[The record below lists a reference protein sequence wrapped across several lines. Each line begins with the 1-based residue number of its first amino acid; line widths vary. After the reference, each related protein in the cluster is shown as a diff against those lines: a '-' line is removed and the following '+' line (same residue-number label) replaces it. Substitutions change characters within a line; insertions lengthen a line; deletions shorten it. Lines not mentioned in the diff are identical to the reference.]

1 MHIALAPAL
10 AQLLATHRA
19 VLVLGIRALES
30 QKHGTVAR
38 AVGAEVTYLSAVAEG
53 MDAKLAVLL
62 KEAYVGVYDEGVR
75 SAVGGYRKNLGE
87 WREGLEGRE
96 GRAAG
101 EVELLEE
108 GVGEEVRGVWVR
120 LRREREVVQGEIE
133 RLVRE
138 R

>member
-1 MHIALAPAL
+1 M
-10 AQLLATHRA
+10 
-19 VLVLGIRALES
+19 
-30 QKHGTVAR
+30 
-38 AVGAEVTYLSAVAEG
+38 TYLSAVAEG

-62 KEAYVGVYDEGVR
+62 KEAYVGVYDEGMR

-120 LRREREVVQGEIE
+120 LRREGEVVQGEIE